1 MQLLYAVLLFGS
13 PALGLEVLLIGQ
25 VNSLSSWYDDDK
37 IKTFLAISLTGLCII
52 GISIFLNTLL
62 TLNRVY
68 LGALIFV
75 ETYLAGRLLRI
86 FNSKKS
92 TNLEV
97 KSLDRITDQELKS
110 MLKDRGLE
118 SLTEDTED
126 E

>member
-1 MQLLYAVLLFGS
+1 M
-13 PALGLEVLLIGQ
+13 GQ
-25 VNSLSSWYDDDK
+25 VGSLSSWYDDDK
-37 IKTFLAISLTGLCII
+37 IKTFLAISLTGLSI
-52 GISIFLNTLL
+52 ISISILLNTLL

-68 LGALIFV
+68 IGTLIFV

-92 TNLEV
+92 TNMEV
-97 KSLDRITDQELKS
+97 KSLDRITDQEIKS

-118 SLTEDTED
+118 SLTEDKED